1 VNRIVAHGIL
11 LCYFVIFISVSDA
24 QDVAADNNGSHIA
37 EQFIAPAV
45 LVKGPVENRG
55 FPLIYPNAIELWSG
69 YYRYLKSEV
78 IVSFTRKSIL
88 LPVEWE
94 HFVCN
99 KIEGFSPAEDSFFYT
114 DKDWS
119 VLFQFSKEQQVDCS
133 FINIFII
140 RLKYFLR
147 DTSSDSPPLL
157 PAILEI
163 P

>member
-1 VNRIVAHGIL
+1 MNRIVAHGIL
-11 LCYFVIFISVSDA
+11 LCSFVIYISVADA
-24 QDVAADNNGSHIA
+24 QNVAADNIESQVTA
-37 EQFIAPAV
+37 QFIAPAV

-94 HFVCN
+94 SFVCN
-99 KIEGFSPAEDSFFYT
+99 KIEGFSPDEGSFFYT
-114 DKDWS
+114 NKDWT
-119 VLFQFSKEQQVDCS
+119 VLFQFSKDQIVDCA

-147 DTSSDSPPLL
+147 DTPLDSPPLL

>member
-1 VNRIVAHGIL
+1 MNSKVAYGIL
-11 LCYFVIFISVSDA
+11 LCSFVIFISVTDA
-24 QDVAADNNGSHIA
+24 QTTLTEKNETEI
-37 EQFIAPAV
+37 AV

-55 FPLIYPNAIELWSG
+55 FPLIYPNAIKLWSG

-78 IVSFTRKSIL
+78 VVSFTRKNIL
-88 LPVEWE
+88 LPAEWE
-94 HFVCN
+94 HFVCD

-163 P
+163 R